1 MSTHFTFAGS
11 PIMSRARVRGMYLA
25 LLLVGGALGAGGCGG
40 KGGGFVGK
48 WESNFGGVVT
58 LDLQPGGKV
67 LITSMGQQF
76 EGTWETTGKNQ
87 IVVHGPRENMTLSLT
102 PEGELSDGM
111 MGSFKRQ
118 KN

>member
-1 MSTHFTFAGS
+1 
-11 PIMSRARVRGMYLA
+11 MSRARVRGMYLT
-25 LLLVGGALGAGGCGG
+25 LLLLGGAMGAGGCGSE
-40 KGGGFVGK
+40 GGGFLGQ
-48 WESNFGGVVT
+48 WESNFGGVVK

-67 LITSMGQQF
+67 VISTMGQQF

-87 IVVHGPRENMTLSLT
+87 IVVHGPRDNMTLSMT

-111 MGSFKRQ
+111 LGSFKRL